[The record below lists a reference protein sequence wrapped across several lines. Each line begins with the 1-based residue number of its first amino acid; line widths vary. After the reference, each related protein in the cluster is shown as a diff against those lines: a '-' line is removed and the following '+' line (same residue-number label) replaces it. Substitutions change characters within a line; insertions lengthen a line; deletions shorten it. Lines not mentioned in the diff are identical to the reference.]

1 MFLNKRIDNGVQLFV
16 SLRAKRSN
24 LSERLLRRFAPRNDT
39 HHFKLLLLF
48 LFLTGA
54 PAVFAQEQQ
63 DSLTSVLANLSQAA
77 SGGSES
83 LLPSVGIPSLSSF
96 SWPNVVGGFIFGSI
110 GMVVFMYGKKERNY
124 KPLVMGIVL
133 MAYPYFIT
141 NTFWLYAAGIGL
153 CFLCFY
159 WRD

>member
-1 MFLNKRIDNGVQLFV
+1 MFLNKRIGSLFILSFLFV
-16 SLRAKRSN
+16 V
-24 LSERLLRRFAPRNDT
+24 
-39 HHFKLLLLF
+39 
-48 LFLTGA
+48 GA

-63 DSLTSVLANLSQAA
+63 DSLASTLASLNQMS
-77 SGGSES
+77 SGGSEG
-83 LLPSVGIPSLSSF
+83 LLSSVGIPALSNF
-96 SWPNVVGGFIFGSI
+96 SWPNIVGGFIFGSI
-110 GMVVFMYGKKERNY
+110 GMVVFMHGKKERKY

-141 NTFWLYAAGIGL
+141 NTFLLYTAGIGL